1 MNGDWC
7 GDKKNNTCPKKGFIN
22 SSVILYGRHLNY
34 ALARRDKSV
43 EIP

>member
-1 MNGDWC
+1 MGT
-7 GDKKNNTCPKKGFIN
+7 GVVIKKKEHLSKKGFHKLQHD
-22 SSVILYGRHLNY
+22 LYGRHLNY